1 MLEPI
6 WLSYAGVVTGLIGA
20 VTGIAG
26 SVMGYIAYRRSE
38 ELKAL
43 DLRLELRK
51 SENDVHSAIKELP
64 ATLEQ
69 AKKSREA
76 VASANGGLGSGA
88 LAKWLG
94 EWDEDFAEVKK
105 LETQLPSDN
114 PDYTTLDHIEL
125 ETKLITIYALNAK
138 VSKLQEKYNS
148 MLAADD
154 TEREQIRA
162 DIRIRT
168 QANLRAGRIN

>member
-6 WLSYAGVVTGLIGA
+6 WLSYAGVITGVIGA

-51 SENDVHSAIKELP
+51 SENDVHSAIKEIP
-64 ATLEQ
+64 AILEQ
-69 AKKSREA
+69 AKKSRQA
-76 VASANGGLGSGA
+76 IASANGSLGSGA

-94 EWDEDFAEVKK
+94 EWDKDFAELKK
-105 LETQLPSDN
+105 LEAQLPLDC
-114 PDYTTLDHIEL
+114 PDYTTLDHMEL
-125 ETKLITIYALNAK
+125 ETKLIDIYALHAK

-154 TEREQIRA
+154 REREQIRA
-162 DIRIRT
+162 DLRIRS
-168 QANLRAGRIN
+168 QANLHAGRIN

>member
-6 WLSYAGVVTGLIGA
+6 WLSYAGAITGAIGA

-26 SVMGYIAYRRSE
+26 AVMGYIAYRRSE

-64 ATLEQ
+64 AILEQ
-69 AKKSREA
+69 AKKSRQA
-76 VASANGGLGSGA
+76 VASANGSLGSGA
-88 LAKWLG
+88 LAKWLS
-94 EWDEDFAEVKK
+94 EWNEDFTEVKK
-105 LETQLPSDN
+105 LETQLSLDS
-114 PDYTTLDHIEL
+114 PDYSTFGHVEL
-125 ETKLITIYALNAK
+125 ETKLVTTHGLHTK
-138 VSKLQEKYNS
+138 VSKFQEKYNS

-154 TEREQIRA
+154 REREQIRA

-168 QANLRAGRIN
+168 QAHSRTARIT